1 MAKPIKVTYIV
12 SDLAVGGAEVM
23 LCKLLAGT
31 DRDRFEPVVVSLMD
45 RGPLR
50 EKIEGV
56 GFPVYTIGVKPNLP
70 TPLDLFPLIRLL
82 RRLQPDLIVG
92 WMYHGC
98 LAAQLSSMYS
108 LKSSKVLWSIH
119 YSVSSLVSEKR
130 LTAAVIKACALLSR
144 RPAKIVFVSRDG
156 QSKHRLLGFHTENS
170 CVIPNGIDADEFR
183 PRAGMRAS
191 VRSEFG
197 LPDDAVIIGMVSRYH
212 PMKDYPNL
220 IRAAAILSQNY
231 PQTRFML
238 IGRGADSNNRELLG
252 LIENCGVAGQV
263 HLLGERHD
271 IPRLVAALDIFSL
284 SSAYGESFPTVI
296 VEAMASAVPCAVT
309 DVGDAS
315 WIVGT
320 TGHVVPP
327 RNPEALA
334 AAWSALIAMT
344 AEERGALG
352 LSARAR
358 VCELFPIESFVR
370 AYEALF
376 DVINGS
382 RINTEASKHIATG
395 PKEEVV

>member
-1 MAKPIKVTYIV
+1 MANPIKVTYIV

-31 DRDRFEPVVVSLMD
+31 DRDRFEPVVVSLMS

-50 EKIEGV
+50 EKIEALGV
-56 GFPVYTIGVKPNLP
+56 PVYTIDVKPNLP
-70 TPLDLFPLIRLL
+70 TPLDLVPLIRLL

-98 LAAQLSSMYS
+98 LAAQLSSMFS
-108 LKSSKVLWSIH
+108 AKPARVLWSIH
-119 YSVSSLVSEKR
+119 YSISSLVSEKR

-144 RPAKIVFVSRDG
+144 RPSKIVFVSRDG

-170 CVIPNGIDADEFR
+170 CVIPNGIDAEEFR
-183 PRAGMRAS
+183 PSTDARAS
-191 VRSEFG
+191 VRSEFS
-197 LPDDAVIIGMVSRYH
+197 LSDDAVIIGMVSRYH
-212 PMKDYPNL
+212 PMKDYPNF
-220 IRAAAILSQNY
+220 IRAAALVSQSY
-231 PQTRFML
+231 PHTRFLL
-238 IGRGADSNNRELLG
+238 IGRGADNHNRELLG
-252 LIENCGVAGQV
+252 LIEKLGVAGQV

-271 IPRLVAALDIFSL
+271 IPQLIAALDIFSL

-296 VEAMASAVPCAVT
+296 VEAMGSAVPCAVT

-315 WIVGT
+315 WIVGN

-334 AAWSALIAMT
+334 AALSALTAVT
-344 AEERGALG
+344 AEERAALG

-358 VCELFPIESFVR
+358 VCELFPIESLVR
-370 AYEALF
+370 AYESLFEETNAIRENAEGSKPIAALPA
-376 DVINGS
+376 
-382 RINTEASKHIATG
+382 E
-395 PKEEVV
+395 